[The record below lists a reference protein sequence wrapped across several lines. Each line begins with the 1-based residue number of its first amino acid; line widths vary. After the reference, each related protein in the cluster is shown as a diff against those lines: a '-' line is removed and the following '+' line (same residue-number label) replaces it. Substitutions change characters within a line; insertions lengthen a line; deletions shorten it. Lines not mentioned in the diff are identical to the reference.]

1 MLSVESQATDR
12 YALPHS
18 LRKRLQSLS
27 RRLPGY
33 VVLLGAI
40 IRRRSMPAAYAQALA
55 QEAGFGRMPVRVPGR
70 MLPGFRRLGWVA
82 ILGVALHVLLRQ
94 GSAVPRTNAYRAAG
108 YSVAGLRDDARTLI
122 ALARWVFSGIVARRI
137 RMRSEA

>member
-1 MLSVESQATDR
+1 
-12 YALPHS
+12 
-18 LRKRLQSLS
+18 
-27 RRLPGY
+27 
-33 VVLLGAI
+33 
-40 IRRRSMPAAYAQALA
+40 MPTAYTQTLA

-94 GSAVPRTNAYRAAG
+94 RSTVPQANAYRVAG
-108 YSVAGLRDDARTLI
+108 YSVIGLRDDAQTVI
-122 ALARWVFSGIVARRI
+122 ALARWVFSGIAAKRT